1 MIRTEFEDL
10 KSYFKILQNR
20 MAERDKDCA
29 EPKTAVDKGYS
40 LAVGH
45 MNSEI
50 ETILHELEM
59 QIFPA
64 SNNRDE
70 NGFSNYWEENQ
81 TDKLKF
87 IERGETE

>member
-10 KSYFKILQNR
+10 KSYFKTLQNR
-20 MAERDKDCA
+20 MAERDADCA
-29 EPKTAVDKGYS
+29 DPKTAVDKGYS

-64 SNNRDE
+64 SDNRVGRTDYNDCDE
-70 NGFSNYWEENQ
+70 NGFSDYWEEN
-81 TDKLKF
+81 
-87 IERGETE
+87 

>member
-10 KSYFKILQNR
+10 KSYFKTLQNR
-20 MAERDKDCA
+20 MAERDADCTDS
-29 EPKTAVDKGYS
+29 KTAVDKGYS

-64 SNNRDE
+64 SDNRVGDMDIE
-70 NGFSNYWEENQ
+70 KSNQYIMPYEKSNYCSH
-81 TDKLKF
+81 
-87 IERGETE
+87 I